1 VSSLLS
7 EFGFWGEKKSEF
19 KNLGFQLL
27 QEHNA
32 PFDFH
37 ERTGKDMR
45 MPGQLF
51 FSPLNDGYISIRT
64 GIFKIK

>member
-1 VSSLLS
+1 VSSVLS
-7 EFGFWGEKKSEF
+7 EFGFWNKKIRIKEP
-19 KNLGFQLL
+19 LVQLL
-27 QEHNA
+27 QELNA

-37 ERTGKDMR
+37 ERTDKDMQ

-64 GIFKIK
+64 GMFKIK

>member
-1 VSSLLS
+1 VNLD
-7 EFGFWGEKKSEF
+7 FEKTKKIKL
-19 KNLGFQLL
+19 KNLWFQLL
-27 QEHNA
+27 QELNA

-51 FSPLNDGYISIRT
+51 FSPSMMVIYQSEIESS
-64 GIFKIK
+64 K

>member
-1 VSSLLS
+1 VSLD
-7 EFGFWGEKKSEF
+7 FGKINKSEL
-19 KNLGFQLL
+19 KNLWFQLL
-27 QEHNA
+27 QELNA

-51 FSPLNDGYISIRT
+51 FPPSMMVIY
-64 GIFKIK
+64 